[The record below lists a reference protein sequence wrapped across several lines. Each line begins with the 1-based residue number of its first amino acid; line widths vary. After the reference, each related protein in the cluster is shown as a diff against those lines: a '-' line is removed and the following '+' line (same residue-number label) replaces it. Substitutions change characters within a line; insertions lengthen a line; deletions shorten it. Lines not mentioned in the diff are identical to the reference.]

1 MADRIGRQTPTT
13 SVILP
18 HDSSLG
24 EQAIKLYS
32 LTGNELFE
40 WQKMLLCDI
49 MGRTGSNWTHNRFG
63 ISVSRRNGKTE
74 IVTAREF
81 WGLLKG
87 ERIMHTA
94 HHTATTHSSWE
105 HMIDLLEKAG
115 VKYTSIRAT
124 GRERIQIPMSG
135 GRIEYRSRTAKTGL
149 GEGYDLLVIDEA
161 QEYTDDQESAL
172 KYMVTSSKD
181 PQTIMCGTPP
191 TASSVGTVFKNLRTA
206 TLEGSTENAGWAEWS
221 VDDLSDPEDRDLWYE
236 TNPSLGIIFT
246 ERNVAAEISGDNI
259 DFNIQRYGLWLKYEQ
274 KSAITEAEWNTLRVD
289 ELPPFRGGLFIGV
302 KFAKSGETVSMS
314 IAVKT
319 TDQRIFVEGIDCR
332 PITAGNQ
339 WIKSFI
345 AASKPAAVV
354 IDGAGAQNVLAAE
367 LKADGVRP
375 AAILPKVQEVVT
387 AYSLFEKALIDRS
400 ICHKGQPSMVGIV
413 SHCEK
418 RAIGSN
424 GGFGYKS
431 MDEDH
436 DISLMDS
443 MVLAHWICSTKRE
456 VKKQV
461 INY

>member
-18 HDSSLG
+18 HESTLG
-24 EQAIKLYS
+24 EQAVKLYS
-32 LTGNELFE
+32 LTGNGLFE
-40 WQKMLLCDI
+40 WQKMLLSDI
-49 MGRTGSNWTHNRFG
+49 MGRSGRNWTHNRFG

-81 WGLLKG
+81 WGILKG

-115 VKYTSIRAT
+115 IKYTSIRAT

-181 PQTIMCGTPP
+181 PQTVMCGTPP
-191 TASSVGTVFKNLRTA
+191 TASSVGTVFKALRTA
-206 TLEGSTENAGWAEWS
+206 TLEGRAENAGWAEWS
-221 VDDLSDPEDRDLWYE
+221 VDKMSDPDNRDLWYE

-274 KSAITEAEWNTLRVD
+274 KSAITEAEWNTLKVD
-289 ELPPFRGGLFIGV
+289 ALPKFIGGIFV
-302 KFAKSGETVSMS
+302 GIKYAKSGETVSLS
-314 IAVKT
+314 VAVKT
-319 TDQRIFVEGIDCR
+319 DDGRIFVEGIDCR
-332 PITAGNQ
+332 PVVDGHG
-339 WIKSFI
+339 WIEQFI
-345 AASKPAAVV
+345 FSVKPAAVV
-354 IDGAGAQNVLAAE
+354 IDGAGAQEVLAAE
-367 LKADGVRP
+367 LKAEGLRP
-375 AAILPKVQEVVT
+375 SAVLPKVKEVVT
-387 AYSLFEKALIDRS
+387 AYALFEKALIDRS
-400 ICHKGQPSMVGIV
+400 ICHKGQPSMVGVV

-431 MDEDH
+431 MDDDH

-443 MVLAHWICSTKRE
+443 MVLAHWICSTKKE

-461 INY
+461 IDY